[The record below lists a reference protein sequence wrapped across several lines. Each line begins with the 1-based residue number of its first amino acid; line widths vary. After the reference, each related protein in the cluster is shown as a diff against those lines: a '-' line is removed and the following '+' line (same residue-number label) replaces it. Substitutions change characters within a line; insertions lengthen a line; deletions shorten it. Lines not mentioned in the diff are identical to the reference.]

1 MGRIYGYIRTSRR
14 QTQGQSGSDPEAQ
27 VLQLRDA
34 GVPPDLIY
42 RDVGVSGTTGTSSRK
57 AWRALNSR
65 LGPGDVLVVA
75 AVDRIGRR
83 WMDTVSTLRDLR
95 SRQVRVRSLAPSE
108 QHWTRYFD
116 ADPDSPEAVIGDVLA
131 SFFTWASQQELES
144 IRRRTKAGL
153 EKARANG
160 KTLGTPRKMTDL
172 KVEMARSF
180 RRDGLSFKRIGK
192 ALGVSRTTVRRYVE
206 DI

>member
-14 QTQGQSGSDPEAQ
+14 QAQGQSGSDPEAQ

-42 RDVGVSGTTGTSSRK
+42 RDVGVSGTTGTNSWK
-57 AWRALNSR
+57 AWRALNAR

-116 ADPDSPEAVIGDVLA
+116 ADPYSPEEVIGDVLA
-131 SFFTWASQQELES
+131 SFFT
-144 IRRRTKAGL
+144 
-153 EKARANG
+153 
-160 KTLGTPRKMTDL
+160 
-172 KVEMARSF
+172 
-180 RRDGLSFKRIGK
+180 
-192 ALGVSRTTVRRYVE
+192 
-206 DI
+206 